1 MQRVDFDVTA
11 VPKAEHSDE
20 DAMFV
25 RMLARRLNSVLAKT
39 AKFFSVSTKRWA
51 ALRRIALG
59 MGFHVNHVET
69 FCWCAKERRV

>member
-1 MQRVDFDVTA
+1 MSLL
-11 VPKAEHSDE
+11 PKAEHSDE

-59 MGFHVNHVET
+59 MGFHVN
-69 FCWCAKERRV
+69 